1 MGYLGTKPA
10 NSPLT
15 SELIPNSIITNA
27 KINDVAANKLT
38 GTVPDANAPSGSV
51 IQVVQAYKTDSFS
64 TTNTSS
70 FVDITGLSVSITPIS
85 SSSKILVLATISDCS
100 TNAALGDGMFQV
112 LRDST
117 AIGNGNNGGTS
128 PVMSYVNTS
137 ANSSLTD
144 TVSFSFLDSPS
155 TTSST
160 TYKVQCR
167 LWSNG
172 GTTGT
177 LFVGRRAENSSFIS
191 PSSITVMEI
200 AA

>member
-1 MGYLGTKPA
+1 MAFTINGTTGINLGTQ
-10 NSPLT
+10 PLT
-15 SELIPNSIITNA
+15 GSL
-27 KINDVAANKLT
+27 
-38 GTVPDANAPSGSV
+38 PDANAPVGSV
-51 IQVVQAYKTDSFS
+51 LQVVQAYKTDSFS

-85 SSSKILVLATISDCS
+85 SSSKILVLATLTDCS

-112 LRDST
+112 LRNST
-117 AIGNGNNGGTS
+117 AIGNADSGGTAS
-128 PVMSYVNTS
+128 IMSYVNTS
-137 ANSSLTD
+137 ANTSLTD
-144 TVSFSFLDSPS
+144 TVLFNFLDSPA

-167 LWSNG
+167 LWSNI

-177 LFVGRRAENSSFIS
+177 LFVGRRAENGSFIS